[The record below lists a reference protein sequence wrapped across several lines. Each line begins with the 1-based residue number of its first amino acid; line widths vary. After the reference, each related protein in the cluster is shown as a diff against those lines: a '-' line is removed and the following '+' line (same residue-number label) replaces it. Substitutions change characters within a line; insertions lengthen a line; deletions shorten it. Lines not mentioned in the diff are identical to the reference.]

1 MVSDALLAL
10 KSITNFILKAAKRLQ
25 DRCELMVLVII
36 VKQYGQDERSVPELS
51 DLIEF
56 TELFMSLVWT

>member
-10 KSITNFILKAAKRLQ
+10 KSITNFVLTAARCLQ
-25 DRCELMVLVII
+25 DRCELTVLVII